1 MSTFLQSHIVP
12 FMKERMTRPVEA
24 FCIFAPMI
32 SFFLP
37 MDLFLI
43 LSSLA
48 CLMIVLNYKEF
59 IKIVLHR
66 YNYLLY
72 IFAVYMTVLAAFNHN
87 TLGLITSGFFYLVII
102 YVTYLRY
109 KMTKGIFEAMMIL
122 CGIGSIFSLYYC
134 SINFYATSTYKLF
147 EFFMKYIPIPYA
159 YITKIA
165 ENIRSTSTFV
175 DPNYYGT
182 ICATIAVISV
192 YYILKSIR
200 NMKKDKILYRIK
212 ASFYTVVLI
221 VNLYGLHL
229 TQSRSSYLAFIAG
242 VAFLILTYDLR
253 LFIGLSV
260 PVVLVIVFK
269 FKPILTLFPRLDSIN
284 GSAAT
289 RLRIYGIAMKEIGK
303 NPLFGKGF
311 YTFPLIYAKYSK
323 EYIIHAHNMILEL
336 LLSSGLVGVSI
347 LAARLVTLLWNPIR
361 KWLKRD
367 VEYMSLVLGILALVI
382 TSGYTDAVILF
393 PQCFILFS
401 LVLMSLEAN
410 DEKNE
415 KN

>member
-1 MSTFLQSHIVP
+1 MNNFLQLHIVP
-12 FMKERMTRPVEA
+12 FMKERMNRPVET

-43 LSSLA
+43 ISTLA
-48 CLMIVLNYKEF
+48 CLLIVLNVKEF
-59 IKIVLHR
+59 IKVVLYQ

-72 IFAVYMTVLAAFNHN
+72 IFAVYMTVLAAVNSN
-87 TLGLITSGFFYLVII
+87 TLGLITSGFFYLVVI

-109 KMTKGIFEAMMIL
+109 KITKGIFEAMMIL

-147 EFFMKYIPIPYA
+147 AFFMKYIPIPYA

-200 NMKKDKILYRIK
+200 NMKHDRIVYRVK

-253 LFIGLSV
+253 LFIGLLV
-260 PVVLVIVFK
+260 PLVLVVVFK
-269 FKPILTLFPRLDSIN
+269 FKPILTLFPRLDSVG

-289 RLRIYGIAMKEIGK
+289 RLSIYGIAMKEIGK
-303 NPLFGKGF
+303 NLFFGKGF

-323 EYIIHAHNMILEL
+323 VYTIHAHNMILEL

-347 LAARLVTLLWNPIR
+347 LALRLITLIGDPIR
-361 KWLKRD
+361 RWLKKD
-367 VEYMSLVLGILALVI
+367 VEYMSLVLGTLALMI
-382 TSGYTDAVILF
+382 ASGYTDAVILF

-401 LVLMSLEAN
+401 LVLMSLEVN
-410 DEKNE
+410 HE
-415 KN
+415 